1 MLAAPLYIGP
11 HVNVLYFFQK
21 KPARSASSLVAPRTM
36 GVFVQ
41 RRPRRW
47 PGSSEQVLKP
57 LLAIDNEHLIVSAAV
72 LLDLAHVGDAF
83 SVR

>member
-21 KPARSASSLVAPRTM
+21 KPARSASSLVAPRMM
-36 GVFVQ
+36 GVLVQ
-41 RRPRRW
+41 RRPQQW
-47 PGSSEQVLKP
+47 PGSSEQVLNP
-57 LLAIDNEHLIVSAAV
+57 LATDNEHLIFSAAV
-72 LLDLAHVGDAF
+72 LLDLTHVGDAF